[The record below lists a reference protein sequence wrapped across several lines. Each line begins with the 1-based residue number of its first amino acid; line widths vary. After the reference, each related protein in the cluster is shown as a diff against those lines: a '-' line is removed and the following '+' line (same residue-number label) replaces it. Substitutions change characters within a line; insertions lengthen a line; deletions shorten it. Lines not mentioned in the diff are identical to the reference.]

1 MPFDCSVNW
10 GSFLHSLITYSFSM
24 CAPISAEADISGNL
38 HISSNKEISLS
49 FKKMYLLSKIKYIYF
64 QYSEARRAVFFLVD
78 MKYFHAGFCVLNIAA
93 K

>member
-1 MPFDCSVNW
+1 
-10 GSFLHSLITYSFSM
+10 M

-93 K
+93 KIVVLQESSI